1 MNLTKLVLSAAG
13 GYIVGTFPTRDLAAR
28 MAAGRQDVKVSD
40 VDPKATATRVATV
53 AAVLAK
59 VGIACV
65 GGLRLA
71 GPVGLAVAGGAS
83 VAGDRFPFWRFL
95 KGRRDRPAVVSG

>member
-1 MNLTKLVLSAAG
+1 MNLAKLGLSAAG

-28 MAAGRQDVKVSD
+28 MAAGRQDVRVSD

-53 AAVLAK
+53 AAILAK
-59 VGIACV
+59 AAIACL

-71 GPVGLAVAGGAS
+71 GPLGLAVAGGAS
-83 VAGDRFPFWRFL
+83 VAGDRFPIWRL
-95 KGRRDRPAVVSG
+95 VKRKRNQPPAVSG